1 MKPELPTKA
10 LGPFQDL
17 TPYPP
22 LLSKERGN
30 KRGRRKRTEFC
41 TLWQSQ
47 TPIYSYVCLCIF
59 KWILATDLEKNPS
72 DIKGISYSPFELKK
86 EKDKMKE
93 RISLRELDLSLGK
106 RTKLHRLLYKYGP
119 ANGTLLL
126 LPIDQGLEH
135 GPVDFFDNPDSV
147 DPLFQLK
154 LAKEGGYSG
163 IVFHIG
169 LAEKYLKGSAGEVP
183 LILKLNGKTNIPS
196 DKYTFSPQTASV
208 EDAVRLGADAV
219 GYTLYVGSPAQGE
232 DIRQFFKIREDCDK
246 FGMPLIMWAYP
257 RGEAI
262 EAKGGRDSLYAVDY
276 AARVACELGADLV
289 KLNLPEYDEQKAK
302 DLPKPYDQM
311 KFTAQEGLEK
321 VAKSAGRTL
330 VLVSGGSKISDEDLL
345 DKVKACM
352 EAGVTGLIFGRNMW
366 QRKFEDAL
374 KLTEKIKRIMSE
386 YSV

>member
-1 MKPELPTKA
+1 
-10 LGPFQDL
+10 
-17 TPYPP
+17 
-22 LLSKERGN
+22 
-30 KRGRRKRTEFC
+30 
-41 TLWQSQ
+41 
-47 TPIYSYVCLCIF
+47 V
-59 KWILATDLEKNPS
+59 
-72 DIKGISYSPFELKK
+72 K
-86 EKDKMKE
+86 EK
-93 RISLRELDLSLGK
+93 ISLKDLNVNLGK
-106 RTKLHRLLYKYGP
+106 RTRLYRLLYKYGP
-119 ANGTLLL
+119 ANGRLLL

-147 DPLFQLK
+147 DPSFQLR
-154 LAKEGGYSG
+154 LAKEGSYSG

-169 LAEKYLKGSAGEVP
+169 LAEKYLKDFAGEVP

-196 DKYTFSPQTASV
+196 DKYAFSPQTASV

-219 GYTLYVGSPAQGE
+219 GYTLYVGSPTQGE
-232 DIRQFFKIREDCDK
+232 DIRQFFEIREDCEK

-262 EAKGGRDSLYAVDY
+262 ESKGGRDSLYAVDY

-311 KFTAQEGLEK
+311 KFTPQEGLEK
-321 VAKSAGRTL
+321 VVKSAGRTL
-330 VLVSGGSKISDEDLL
+330 VLISGGSKISDEDLL
-345 DKVKACM
+345 DKVKVSM

-366 QRKFEDAL
+366 QRKLEDAL

-386 YSV
+386 YSL

>member
-1 MKPELPTKA
+1 M
-10 LGPFQDL
+10 
-17 TPYPP
+17 
-22 LLSKERGN
+22 
-30 KRGRRKRTEFC
+30 
-41 TLWQSQ
+41 
-47 TPIYSYVCLCIF
+47 
-59 KWILATDLEKNPS
+59 
-72 DIKGISYSPFELKK
+72 K
-86 EKDKMKE
+86 EKM
-93 RISLRELDLSLGK
+93 SLRDLDLNLGK
-106 RTKLHRLLYKYGP
+106 RTRLCRLLYKYGP
-119 ANGTLLL
+119 ANGRLLF

-135 GPVDFFDNPDSV
+135 GPVDFFPNPDSV
-147 DPLFQLK
+147 DPSFQLK

-169 LAEKYLKGSAGEVP
+169 LAQKYLKDFAGEVP

-196 DKYTFSPQTASV
+196 DRYAFSPQTASV

-232 DIRQFFKIREDCDK
+232 DIRQFFEIREDCDK
-246 FGMPLIMWAYP
+246 FGMPLIIWAYP

-289 KLNLPEYDEQKAK
+289 KLNLPEYDEKKAK

-311 KFTAQEGLEK
+311 KFTAQVGLEK
-321 VAKSAGRTL
+321 VVKSAGRTL

-345 DKVKACM
+345 DKVKASM